1 MKKLDLKYGMYALTI
16 VLLIILFGFGS
27 YMKDAKTDILQTT
40 RTLEINQ
47 KVFGGIVPVSP
58 QYQGDIID
66 YFEEI
71 KKIEKPKTF
80 VIVYQTEEPSQIAP
94 VVTWKNTYNTPYGRM
109 DYDNGFIDTITQADY
124 VAIDNELFEDH
135 DAIGSFVPYIKYSF
149 PDAQVVPV
157 LFSQNAG
164 SFEAYKFSRLLKGAV
179 SESGRKVFILGLT
192 EFSNTDDF
200 YLKELQ
206 DSTTQK
212 SLYNFDIAA
221 LKRLK
226 ISNPLGLKSALYY
239 FHFNQA
245 KTPHPDD
252 SYIYYTKEDESAEKL
267 QRVTL
272 LGFGDVMLDRA
283 VRSLMDKNGLNY
295 PFEKIA
301 SDIGG
306 TDYVFANFEGPIKEI
321 PVATSKSI
329 SFRFKPDV
337 VQVIKDAGITI
348 VSIANNHA
356 LDQGWGGREDTKKFL
371 QAGGIS
377 YFGHPKNEHDDNVL
391 ISNISGSRVAFLGYD
406 DTIFKIDADAAAA
419 YIEQLKAENDY
430 VIISVHWG
438 VEYVH
443 TPTKRKIELAHRFVD
458 AGADLVIGHHPHVVQ
473 TMEIYNGVPIFYS
486 LGNFVFDQY
495 FSTDTQEGLAIGAV
509 LEEDQTVIYLYPYAI
524 PNSQP
529 TFLKND
535 DKTKFLEKFISWGS
549 YDENLINQIKTSKII
564 VPRN

>member
-1 MKKLDLKYGMYALTI
+1 MKAPDLKYGIYALAI

-27 YMKDAKTDILQTT
+27 YMDDLKTDVLATNKIV
-40 RTLEINQ
+40 EINQ
-47 KVFGGIVPVSP
+47 KVFGGIAPVSP
-58 QYQGDIID
+58 QHQGDVID

-71 KKIEKPKTF
+71 KKIEKPATF
-80 VIVYQTEEPSQIAP
+80 VVLYQTDAYSQVAP
-94 VVTWKNTYNTPYGRM
+94 LVTWKNTYNTPYGRL
-109 DYDNGFIDTITQADY
+109 DYDNGFIDALINVDY
-124 VAIDNELFEDH
+124 VAIDNGLFDDH

-157 LFSQNAG
+157 LFAKNAG
-164 SFEAYKFSRLLKGAV
+164 SFEAYKFSRLLNEAV
-179 SESGRKVFILGLT
+179 SKSGRKVFVLGLT
-192 EFSNTDDF
+192 EFSNADDI
-200 YLKELQ
+200 YLRELQ
-206 DSTTQK
+206 NSTAQK
-212 SLYNFDIAA
+212 VLYNFDIAA

-226 ISNPLGLKSALYY
+226 ISSPLALKSALYY

-245 KTPHPDD
+245 KTPNIDD
-252 SYIYYTKEDESAEKL
+252 LYIYYTKEDAPEKL

-283 VRSLMDKNGLNY
+283 VRSLMDNNGLSY
-295 PFEKIA
+295 PFEKIVG
-301 SDIGG
+301 DIGG

-371 QAGGIS
+371 EAGGVS
-377 YFGHPKNEHDDNVL
+377 YFGNPKNEHDENVH

-406 DTIFKIDADAAAA
+406 DTIFKIDVDAAAA
-419 YIEQLKAENDY
+419 YIQQLKAENDY
-430 VIISVHWG
+430 VIVSVHWG

-443 TPTKRKIELAHRFVD
+443 TPTSRKVELAHRFAD

-495 FSTDTQEGLAIGAV
+495 FSTDTQEGLAIGAI
-509 LEEDQTVIYLYPYAI
+509 LDEDKTTVYLYPFAI

-529 TFLKND
+529 VFLNEG
-535 DKTKFLEKFISWGS
+535 DKAKFLEKFISWGS
-549 YDENLINQIKTSKII
+549 YGEGLAAQIRNGKIEI
-564 VPRN
+564 TR